1 MSNDFTSLNEEC
13 LVALADYYGARRD
26 KKSGKDMYT
35 CPLCKSGEHGT
46 SSTGAFHIGRNKN
59 GKISFYCHSCGRFG
73 NISSLYCEY
82 HGFANTKQ
90 NFPQIIRGIKYDLG
104 MPIEDTNYQD
114 FKKKYQFKGEIS
126 QDDLNPQTTVEPK
139 NYSNWFKYTL
149 WKNQSHA
156 VNYLKTRGIEN
167 AEKIAYDFNMGYGE
181 YKWNGTDTV
190 NAVFVPM
197 FEDYNFN
204 SEAVYSFSWRAVDQ
218 DLKKKRGKIHPLVPE
233 CLKPNSKDTTKKWV
247 YLVEGE
253 YDFFSILDI
262 QYSIEKEGKTCEFS
276 AISINSAGNLP
287 RFIDELYQNGII
299 SSDIGLIIA
308 LDNDKKFNQNVENFK
323 AKGYRMAQ
331 KYRIPC
337 IIADVKTLYLGE
349 KDSNEAL
356 KKDRAKFQQALK
368 LTVEQAKLLDINT
381 YMKEC
386 EQMEKEIQ
394 EQEKLSSMNRDVVT
408 HQDGTQS
415 GQPIPSI
422 KEMLATV
429 TEENIASTEV
439 LGYILKL
446 NDKISINKYIM
457 DLKVKARKFKRIN
470 VKDFEELCNSYK
482 QKALEKIER
491 KSKQEKSYNAYPD
504 WIETNEKGMPL
515 QTINNCWNILKNDSV
530 YKGKII
536 YNTFTNQMFLDGKL
550 WEDKFFSKLVYHFET
565 NYKITNENKISHALN
580 LEADENSFHPIVN
593 YLSSLPKW
601 DGIQRLSTLF
611 IDFLGADDNKYTR
624 TVPIVT
630 LCGAVARVLS
640 PGVKY
645 DTMTVLVGKQG
656 TGKSTFWAKL
666 SGDWFSDNV
675 DTIKGK
681 EAYESI
687 QNAWIIE
694 FAELSALGRA
704 TVEEI
709 KKFITKCIDKY
720 RKPYAENSVAI
731 PRQCIFVGTTNT
743 YDFLRDETGNRRFY
757 PIDIHEKKATKS
769 IWNDLTPEYVGLLWA
784 EALYLY
790 KKNGENAIYI
800 KDKEIL
806 RLAEI
811 KQHEHLE
818 KSTTFAEI
826 EAYLTMPVPPDWN
839 TYNIDQR
846 QDFIARY
853 RKDSNTYATEI
864 RKTICVKE
872 ILVDLYPD
880 DFNANSKI
888 DNKTSKEIA
897 QILEALG
904 FKYAYPSKTKLFGS
918 QRIYKKD

>member
-13 LVALADYYGARRD
+13 LIALADYYGARRD
-26 KKSGKDMYT
+26 RKAGADMYT
-35 CPLCKSGEHGT
+35 CPVCKSGEHGT
-46 SSTGAFHIGRNKN
+46 GSTGAFHIGRNKN

-73 NISSLYCEY
+73 NIASLWCEY
-82 HGFANTKQ
+82 HGVENTKQ
-90 NFPQIIRGIKYDLG
+90 NFPQIIRGIKSDLG

-114 FKKKYQFKGEIS
+114 FKNNYRFKGEITN
-126 QDDLNPQTTVEPK
+126 DDLNPQTTVETEAH
-139 NYSNWFKYTL
+139 NFSSRFKYTL

-167 AEKIAYDFNMGYGE
+167 AAKIAYDFNMGYGE
-181 YKWNGTDTV
+181 YKWNGTDIV

-262 QYSIEKEGKTCEFS
+262 QYSLEKEGKTCEFS
-276 AISINSAGNLP
+276 AISINSAVNLP

-299 SSDIGLIIA
+299 SNDIGLIIA
-308 LDNDKKFNQNVENFK
+308 LDNDKEFNQNVENFK

-356 KKDRAKFQQALK
+356 KKDRIAFEKSLR

-394 EQEKLSSMNRDVVT
+394 KQEKLSSMGGDVT
-408 HQDGTQS
+408 AHQDGTQAE
-415 GQPIPSI
+415 QPVPSI
-422 KEMLATV
+422 EEMLETV
-429 TEENIASTEV
+429 TEETIASTEI
-439 LGYILKL
+439 LGYVLKL
-446 NDKISINKYIM
+446 NNETSIKSYIFA
-457 DLKVKARKFKRIN
+457 LENKAREFKVNNIKKF
-470 VKDFEELCNSYK
+470 DDMCNSYERE
-482 QKALEKIER
+482 ALEKI
-491 KSKQEKSYNAYPD
+491 KSKATQEYSYPD
-504 WIETNEKGMPL
+504 WIEVDKKGMPY
-515 QTINNCWNILKNDSV
+515 QTIDNCWNILKNDST
-530 YKGKII
+530 YKGKIT

-550 WEDKFFSKLVYHFET
+550 WKDSFFSKLVYHFET
-565 NYKITNENKISHALN
+565 NYKITNENKINHAIN
-580 LEADENSFHPIVN
+580 LEADENSFHPIID
-593 YLSSLPKW
+593 YLNSLPKW
-601 DGIQRLSTLF
+601 DGIPRLSTLF
-611 IDFLGADDNKYTR
+611 IDFLGTKDDKYTR
-624 TVPIVT
+624 AVPIVT
-630 LCGAVARVLS
+630 LCGAVARVLN

-656 TGKSTFWAKL
+656 TGKSTFWNKL
-666 SGDWFSDNV
+666 GGEWFSDNV

-704 TVEEI
+704 TIEEI

-720 RKPYAENSVAI
+720 RKPYAINSEAI

-757 PIDIHEKKATKS
+757 PIDIDIDKATKS

-784 EALYLY
+784 EAMYLY
-790 KKNGENAIYI
+790 KKNGEKVIYI
-800 KDKEIL
+800 KDKEVL
-806 RLAEI
+806 RLAEL
-811 KQHEHLE
+811 QQSEHFE
-818 KSTTFAEI
+818 KSTTYSEV
-826 EAYLTMPVPPDWN
+826 EAYLTMPVPPNWN
-839 TYNIDQR
+839 TYNVEQR

-853 RKDSNTYATEI
+853 RKDSNIYATEM

-872 ILVDLYPD
+872 ILVDLYPN

-888 DNKTSKEIA
+888 DNKINKEIV

-904 FKYAYPSKTKLFGS
+904 FKFVYSSKTKLFGS
-918 QRIYKKD
+918 QRIYRKD